1 MLTLDEGRIAVR
13 LAREALACYVDTKK
27 ILAPEKLPP
36 VFDEKRGVFVTLHED
51 GALRGCIGYPQPIMA
66 LGQAIVDSA
75 INAGSRDPRFP
86 GLRPGELKRIEMEVT
101 ILTKPE
107 PYLGSKKRLPELVQ
121 VGRDGLIVSR
131 GPYSGLLLPQV
142 APEWGFSPLEFLSQ
156 TCVKAGLPPDAWLDE
171 DTLVQH
177 FEAQIFAEVA
187 PEREVFEKSFTES
200 PCGT

>member
-1 MLTLDEGRIAVR
+1 MAVR
-13 LAREALACYVDTKK
+13 LARESLTIYVENKK
-27 ILAPEKLPP
+27 ILEPEGLPS

-51 GALRGCIGYPQPIMA
+51 GALRGCIGYPQPVMA
-66 LGQAIVDSA
+66 LGRAIVDSA
-75 INAGSRDPRFP
+75 INAGTRDPRFP
-86 GLRPGELKRIEMEVT
+86 GIRPGELKRMEMEVT

-107 PYLGSKKRLPELVQ
+107 PYREPKKKLPELVRI
-121 VGRDGLIVSR
+121 GKDGLIVSK
-131 GPYSGLLLPQV
+131 GPFSGLLLPQV
-142 APEWGFSPLEFLSQ
+142 APEWGFDSMEFLSQ

-171 DTLVQH
+171 DTEVQH